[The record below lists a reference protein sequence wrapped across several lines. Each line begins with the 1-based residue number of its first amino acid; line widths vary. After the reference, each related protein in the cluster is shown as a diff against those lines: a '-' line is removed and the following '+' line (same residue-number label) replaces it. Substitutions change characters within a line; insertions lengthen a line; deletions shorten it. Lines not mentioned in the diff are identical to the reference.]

1 MRAVVEL
8 PVEDEADAPPPEY
21 CDEALA
27 LRFATTHAETLRYI
41 AAWGRWYSWSGV
53 VWAPDDTLAA
63 FDLIRRECR
72 AAAAELTARNT
83 SDTAKRQAA
92 KVASGSTVAAVD
104 RLARSDR
111 RLAATVSQ
119 WDSERD
125 VFTTPG
131 EAKTIDLRT
140 GKNRPAR
147 REDYS
152 TKCSAV
158 APKEMATPLW
168 DGFID
173 RVTEG
178 DPDLSAC
185 RN

>member
-21 CDEALA
+21 SDESLA
-27 LRFATTHAETLRYI
+27 LRFAMTHEETLRYI
-41 AAWGRWYSWSGV
+41 AAWGRWYEWTDV

-63 FDLIRRECR
+63 YDHVRRECR
-72 AAAAELTARNT
+72 AGAAEIIARDT
-83 SDTAKRQAA
+83 SATAKRQAA
-92 KVASGSTVAAVD
+92 NVTSAKTVAAVE

-131 EAKTIDLRT
+131 GTD
-140 GKNRPAR
+140 
-147 REDYS
+147 D
-152 TKCSAV
+152 
-158 APKEMATPLW
+158 
-168 DGFID
+168 D
-173 RVTEG
+173 
-178 DPDLSAC
+178 
-185 RN
+185 

>member
-21 CDEALA
+21 SDEALA
-27 LRFATTHAETLRYI
+27 LRFATVSAEALRYV
-41 AAWGRWYSWSGV
+41 AAWGRWYQWSGV
-53 VWAPDDTLAA
+53 VWEPDDTLAA

-72 AAAAELTARNT
+72 AAAAELTARN

-92 KVASGSTVAAVD
+92 KVASAPTVAAIQ

-119 WDSERD
+119 WDSERE

-131 EAKTIDLRT
+131 EAND
-140 GKNRPAR
+140 N
-147 REDYS
+147 
-152 TKCSAV
+152 
-158 APKEMATPLW
+158 
-168 DGFID
+168 
-173 RVTEG
+173 
-178 DPDLSAC
+178 
-185 RN
+185 

>member
-8 PVEDEADAPPPEY
+8 PVDDEADTPPPEY
-21 CDEALA
+21 SDESLA
-27 LRFATTHAETLRYI
+27 LRFALTHEETLRYI
-41 AAWGRWYSWSGV
+41 AVWGRWYEWSGV

-72 AAAAELTARNT
+72 AAAAELTTRN

-92 KVASGSTVAAVD
+92 KVASAPTVAAIQ

-119 WDSERD
+119 WDCERD

-131 EAKTIDLRT
+131 ETD
-140 GKNRPAR
+140 
-147 REDYS
+147 D
-152 TKCSAV
+152 
-158 APKEMATPLW
+158 
-168 DGFID
+168 D
-173 RVTEG
+173 
-178 DPDLSAC
+178 
-185 RN
+185 